1 MQEHLLAKRIVI
13 CSQTGSEESLQSVHA
28 TGSAL
33 FVSGA
38 VAPGRSTTLS
48 EGEVCEMS
56 CFIISARLSLIAA
69 CLGVI

>member
-13 CSQTGSEESLQSVHA
+13 CSQTGSEESLLA
-28 TGSAL
+28 TGSTL

-48 EGEVCEMS
+48 EGGVCEMS
-56 CFIISARLSLIAA
+56 CSIINAGLSLIAA